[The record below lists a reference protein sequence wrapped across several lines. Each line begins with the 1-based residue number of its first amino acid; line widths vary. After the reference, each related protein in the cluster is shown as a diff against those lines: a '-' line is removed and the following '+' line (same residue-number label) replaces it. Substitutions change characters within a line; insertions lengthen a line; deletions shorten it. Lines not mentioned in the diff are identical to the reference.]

1 MSEPAAVT
9 DMIYITSL
17 GSQKEID
24 FAWKLLN
31 CKKPDGVNVFQAI
44 AMILPASETNG
55 DDDGDDD
62 NNKSI

>member
-24 FAWKLLN
+24 FACKLLS

-44 AMILPASETNG
+44 AMVLPTSETNG
-55 DDDGDDD
+55 DDNDDD
-62 NNKSI
+62 NQSI